1 MTLLLKVVANAFV
14 FFSKTHCKFL
24 KEMIHYKFFTKEMG
38 WNSPQLKDRL
48 AMLVVVGMRQVGLRN
63 YFPKPR
69 RQRIGMELFLVTV
82 QDFRDFRFRCRPI

>member
-1 MTLLLKVVANAFV
+1 
-14 FFSKTHCKFL
+14 
-24 KEMIHYKFFTKEMG
+24 MIHYKFFTKEMG